1 MTEVGYAVR
10 FQYPRRTACHRISC
24 GVEIYQLSKITTK
37 TGKRKDPECRE
48 RKYVSRWQLT
58 ALGWRKI
65 TLQIT
70 ILCKFEKL

>member
-1 MTEVGYAVR
+1 
-10 FQYPRRTACHRISC
+10 
-24 GVEIYQLSKITTK
+24 VEIYQLSKITTK